1 MLDLVGPLKSTLTEI
16 LCFSTDRL
24 IIKKSLE
31 VKTGK
36 IYFFKM
42 TPETISIN
50 RGREFCND

>member
-1 MLDLVGPLKSTLTEI
+1 MLDLVGPLKNTLTEI

-36 IYFFKM
+36 IDF
-42 TPETISIN
+42 N
-50 RGREFCND
+50 DRGYLK